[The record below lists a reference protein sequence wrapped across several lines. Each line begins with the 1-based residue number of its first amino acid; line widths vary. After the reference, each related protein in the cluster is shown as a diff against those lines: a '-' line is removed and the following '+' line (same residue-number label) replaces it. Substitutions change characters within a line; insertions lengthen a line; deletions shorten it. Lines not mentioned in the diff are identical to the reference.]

1 MFTGSVKF
9 QKQAQGF
16 SISKQHFFTR
26 IHPIPSWLLYSC
38 LHARDSGYTLPQDAS
53 FPSLS
58 IPISDWIFGVAQIN
72 SSLLTIS
79 VTAILLPGMCCP
91 LFLMRLCIL
100 LRLSFFAG
108 PRRLSY
114 TVGFHLSGLGNQ
126 GNLIGWSVVSI
137 TELESIL
144 QMSHGVSN
152 RIVDLIS
159 ELEHS
164 CYVQVAIIILCC
176 ELFPTIATPKPGS
189 NHGRIKVY
197 ISYLVFQLWY
207 VLRSFFKARQLV
219 ISFT

>member
-1 MFTGSVKF
+1 MLGALATRLGFLFSSTVLVLGVCMFTGSVKF

-91 LFLMRLCIL
+91 LFWWGCASYWDFPSL
-100 LRLSFFAG
+100 LVRGDYHTQLASISRVWATKAISLAG
-108 PRRLSY
+108 RWSASL
-114 TVGFHLSGLGNQ
+114 
-126 GNLIGWSVVSI
+126 NLNPFCKCPMG
-137 TELESIL
+137 
-144 QMSHGVSN
+144 
-152 RIVDLIS
+152 
-159 ELEHS
+159 
-164 CYVQVAIIILCC
+164 
-176 ELFPTIATPKPGS
+176 
-189 NHGRIKVY
+189 
-197 ISYLVFQLWY
+197 
-207 VLRSFFKARQLV
+207 
-219 ISFT
+219 